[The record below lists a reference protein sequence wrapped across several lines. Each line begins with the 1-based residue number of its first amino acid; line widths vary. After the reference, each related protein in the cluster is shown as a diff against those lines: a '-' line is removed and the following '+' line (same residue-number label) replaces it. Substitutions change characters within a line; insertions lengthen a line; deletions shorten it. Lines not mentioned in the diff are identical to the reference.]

1 MWKYFWNYML
11 AIFKVLGAGI
21 GGVAI
26 AAVFILLCF
35 SFPWLVFIFVPLAI
49 VIISYLLAKSEYEI
63 SKELDAFNQKVLKDK
78 AAREA
83 QYKADI
89 EN

>member
-1 MWKYFWNYML
+1 MWKYFWNYIL
-11 AIFKVLGAGI
+11 ASLKALGAGI
-21 GGVAI
+21 GVS
-26 AAVFILLCF
+26 LLCF
-35 SFPWLVFIFVPLAI
+35 SFPWLDFIIVPLAI
-49 VIISYLLAKSEYEI
+49 VIISYLLAKSEYEV
-63 SKELDAFNQKVLKDK
+63 SKELDVFNQKVLKDK